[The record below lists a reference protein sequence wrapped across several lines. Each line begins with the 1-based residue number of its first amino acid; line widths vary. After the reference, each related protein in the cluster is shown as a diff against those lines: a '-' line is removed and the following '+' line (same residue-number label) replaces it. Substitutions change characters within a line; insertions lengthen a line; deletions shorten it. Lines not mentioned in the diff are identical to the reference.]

1 MKDTVSSLIEKLRTK
16 PNGRQFATLFD
27 DGDISDYATIAA
39 AELALCKSIAQE
51 TIDPIL
57 IDGVFQ
63 KSALCRTNKWTQDRY
78 GEHIIQQAITEA
90 KITHGIPPFILQ
102 ATRKGKIVNKVSEP
116 LLAQWVRDNV
126 EYRFVE
132 DAGTHNLSVY
142 LYENGVFTEIDER
155 TFEGI
160 IKSPVAKFDLTLVDM
175 RQFAR
180 VYRDLS
186 TDASEDLK
194 HISAD
199 RMNDNENIINFQNG
213 VLDLATLELKP
224 HSPEYLS
231 TIQIPCNWPGEPSDT
246 PVFDEYMDTLT
257 RGNEDM
263 QRFLLQ
269 FVGACLSNVPG
280 YKLKKMVFLVGP
292 GDTGKSQLK
301 RLVELL
307 LGEKNCC
314 SMGLKQLES
323 EFGPINIR
331 NKRLVGSADMSF
343 ASVKEVNILKMITGG
358 DSFSARQMYQ
368 APTDFVYTGLVMFC
382 TNQLPRFGG
391 DNGPW
396 VYERICVVNCDN
408 VIPKAQQ
415 DKDLLEKMFAE
426 RDGIVYKAVIAF
438 REVIQNGLRLD
449 EPAEIVAAR
458 AAYASTN
465 SIVGTFIQ
473 DCMKESTG
481 IPDSRC
487 SIIKDIFQV
496 FTKWCRI
503 NNNGYLLS
511 KRDFMLGLSQ
521 YFNKPED
528 EITKRVGNGFIIKG
542 YTLSDEADAY
552 K

>member
-1 MKDTVSSLIEKLRTK
+1 MKDTVSSLVEKLRTK
-16 PNGRQFATLFD
+16 PNGRQFAVLFD
-27 DGDISDYATIAA
+27 DGDISDYATVAA
-39 AELALCKSIAQE
+39 AELALCKIIALE
-51 TIDPIL
+51 TIDPNL

-63 KSALCRTNKWTQDRY
+63 ESALYRPRTWNRDRY
-78 GEHIIQQAITEA
+78 SDNVIQQAISAA
-90 KITHGIPPFILQ
+90 KASKGIPPFIVQ
-102 ATRKGKIVNKVSEP
+102 TTRKGKTIDKVSEP
-116 LLAQWVRDNV
+116 LLAQWVRQNV
-126 EYRFVE
+126 EYRFVK
-132 DAGTHNLSVY
+132 DSATHNMTVY
-142 LYENGVFTEIDER
+142 LYEDGFFREIDDK

-160 IKSPVAKFDLTLVDM
+160 IKSPIAQYDITLVDM
-175 RQFAR
+175 RQVGR

-186 TDASEDLK
+186 TDLQYLPANS
-194 HISAD
+194 
-199 RMNDNENIINFQNG
+199 MNANENIINFENG

-257 RGNEDM
+257 RGNKDM

-280 YKLKKMVFLVGP
+280 YKLKKMVF
-292 GDTGKSQLK
+292 
-301 RLVELL
+301 
-307 LGEKNCC
+307 
-314 SMGLKQLES
+314 LES

-368 APTDFVYTGLVMFC
+368 APTDFVYTGLAMFC

-408 VIPKAQQ
+408 IIPKAQQ

-426 RDGIVYKAVIAF
+426 RDGIVYKAVMAF

-473 DCMKESTG
+473 DCMKDSTG
-481 IPDSRC
+481 IPDSSC
-487 SIIKDIFQV
+487 SIISQVYQV
-496 FTKWCRI
+496 FTKWCRV
-503 NNNGYLLS
+503 NNNGHILS
-511 KRDFMLGLSQ
+511 KRDFMLGLTH
-521 YFNKPED
+521 YFNKSET
-528 EITKRVGNGFIIKG
+528 ELTKRVGSGYIIKG
-542 YTLSDEADAY
+542 YTLSDAAEFY
-552 K
+552 L

>member
-1 MKDTVSSLIEKLRTK
+1 MTYTVSSLIEKLRTK
-16 PNGRQFATLFD
+16 PTGRQFATLFD
-27 DGDISDYATIAA
+27 DGDISDYISVAD
-39 AELALCKSIAQE
+39 AELALCKIIAME
-51 TIDPIL
+51 TLDPNL

-63 KSALCRTNKWTQDRY
+63 ESALYRPRTWNRGRY
-78 GEHIIQQAITEA
+78 SDNIIQQAIAAA
-90 KITHGIPPFILQ
+90 KASNGIPPFIVQ
-102 ATRKGKIVNKVSEP
+102 TTRKGKTTNKVSEP
-116 LLAQWVRDNV
+116 LLAQWVRQNV
-126 EYRFVE
+126 EYRFVK
-132 DAGTHNLSVY
+132 DSATHNMTIY
-142 LYENGVFTEIDER
+142 LYEDGVFREIDDK

-160 IKSPVAKFDLTLVDM
+160 IKSPIAQYDIQLVDM
-175 RQFAR
+175 RQVGR
-180 VYRDLS
+180 VYRDLA
-186 TDASEDLK
+186 TDLQYLPANS
-194 HISAD
+194 
-199 RMNDNENIINFQNG
+199 MNANEGIINFENG
-213 VLDLATLELKP
+213 VLDLATMELKP

-246 PVFDEYMDTLT
+246 PVFDAYMDTLT
-257 RGNEDM
+257 HSNQDM

-280 YKLKKMVFLVGP
+280 YKLKKMIFLVGP
-292 GDTGKSQLK
+292 GNTGKSQLK
-301 RLVELL
+301 RLIELL

-343 ASVKEVNILKMITGG
+343 ASVKEVSILKMITGG

-368 APTDFVYTGLVMFC
+368 APTDFVYTGLAMFC

-426 RDGIVYKAVIAF
+426 RDGIVYKAVMAF

-449 EPAEIVAAR
+449 EPKEIIDAR

-473 DCMKESTG
+473 DCMKDSTG
-481 IPDSRC
+481 IPESSC
-487 SIIKDIFQV
+487 SIISQVYQV
-496 FTKWCRI
+496 FTKWCRV
-503 NNNGYLLS
+503 NNNNHILS
-511 KRDFMLGLSQ
+511 KRDFMLGLTQ
-521 YFNKPED
+521 YLNKTEAD
-528 EITKRVGNGFIIKG
+528 ITKRVGNGYIIKG
-542 YTLSDEADAY
+542 YTLSDAAEFY
-552 K
+552 L

>member
-1 MKDTVSSLIEKLRTK
+1 MKETVSSLIEKLRTK
-16 PNGRQFATLFD
+16 PNGRQFAALFD
-27 DGDISDYATIAA
+27 DGDSSDYATPIA
-39 AELALCKSIAQE
+39 AELALCKIIAQE
-51 TIDPIL
+51 TIDVNL
-57 IDGVFQ
+57 INDVFME
-63 KSALCRTNKWTQDRY
+63 SALCRPKKWDQDGY
-78 GEHIIQQAITEA
+78 GDNIIQQAITA
-90 KITHGIPPFILQ
+90 VKVSRGIPPFIVQ
-102 ATRKGKIVNKVSEP
+102 STRKGKTVDKVSEP
-116 LLAQWVRDNV
+116 LLAQWVRDNI
-126 EYRFVE
+126 EYRFVK
-132 DAGTHNLSVY
+132 DSSTHNLTAY
-142 LYENGVFTEIDER
+142 LYENGVFREIDDK

-160 IKSPVAKFDLTLVDM
+160 IKSPIAQYDIQLVDM
-175 RQFAR
+175 RQVAR

-186 TDASEDLK
+186 TDLEHLPANSMN
-194 HISAD
+194 AD
-199 RMNDNENIINFQNG
+199 ENIINFENG
-213 VLDLATLELKP
+213 ILDLTTLELKP
-224 HSPEYLS
+224 HSPEFLS
-231 TIQIPCNWPGEPSDT
+231 TIQIPCNWPGKPSDT

-257 RGNEDM
+257 RSNQDM

-280 YKLKKMVFLVGP
+280 YKLKKMIFLVGP

-368 APTDFVYTGLVMFC
+368 APTDFVYTGLAMFC

-426 RDGIVYKAVIAF
+426 RDGIVYKAVMAF

-449 EPAEIVAAR
+449 EPKEIIDAR

-473 DCMKESTG
+473 DCMKDSTG
-481 IPDSRC
+481 IPESSC
-487 SIIKDIFQV
+487 SIISQVYQV
-496 FTKWCRI
+496 FTKWCRV
-503 NNNGYLLS
+503 NNNNHILS
-511 KRDFMLGLSQ
+511 KRDFMLGLTQ
-521 YFNKPED
+521 YFNKTEA
-528 EITKRVGNGFIIKG
+528 ELTKRVGSGYIIKG
-542 YTLSDEADAY
+542 YTLSDAAEFY
-552 K
+552 L

>member
-1 MKDTVSSLIEKLRTK
+1 MTYTVSSLIEKLRTK
-16 PNGRQFATLFD
+16 PNGRQFASLFD
-27 DGDISDYATIAA
+27 DGDISDYISVAD
-39 AELALCKSIAQE
+39 AELALCKIIAME
-51 TIDPIL
+51 TLDPNL

-63 KSALCRTNKWTQDRY
+63 ESSLCRPRVWNRDRY
-78 GEHIIQQAITEA
+78 SDNVIQQAIAAA
-90 KITHGIPPFILQ
+90 KASKGIPPFIVQ
-102 ATRKGKIVNKVSEP
+102 TTRKGKTINKVSEP
-116 LLAQWVRDNV
+116 LLAQWVRQNV
-126 EYRFVE
+126 EYRFVK
-132 DAGTHNLSVY
+132 DSATHNMTVY
-142 LYENGVFTEIDER
+142 LYEDGVFREIDDK

-160 IKSPVAKFDLTLVDM
+160 IKSPIAQYDITLVDM
-175 RQFAR
+175 RQVGR

-186 TDASEDLK
+186 TDLQYLPTNS
-194 HISAD
+194 
-199 RMNDNENIINFQNG
+199 MNANEGIINFENG

-246 PVFDEYMDTLT
+246 PVFDAYMDTLT
-257 RGNEDM
+257 RSNQDM

-280 YKLKKMVFLVGP
+280 YKLKKMIFLVGP
-292 GDTGKSQLK
+292 GNTGKSQLK
-301 RLVELL
+301 RLIELL

-343 ASVKEVNILKMITGG
+343 ASVKEVSILKMITGG

-368 APTDFVYTGLVMFC
+368 APTDFVYTGLAMFC

-396 VYERICVVNCDN
+396 VYERICVVTCDN

-426 RDGIVYKAVIAF
+426 RDGIVYKAVMAF

-449 EPAEIVAAR
+449 EPKEIIDAR

-473 DCMKESTG
+473 DCMKDSTG
-481 IPDSRC
+481 IPESSC
-487 SIIKDIFQV
+487 SIISQVYQV
-496 FTKWCRI
+496 FTKWCRV
-503 NNNGYLLS
+503 NNNNHILS
-511 KRDFMLGLSQ
+511 KRDFMLGLTQ
-521 YFNKPED
+521 YLNKTEAD
-528 EITKRVGNGFIIKG
+528 ITKRVGNGYIIKG
-542 YTLSDEADAY
+542 YTLSDAAEFY
-552 K
+552 L